1 MKRVESEP
9 QDAGLGMSIP
19 VFLCIWLVCAI
30 VAGISW
36 ENLVI
41 STPASTPLHISFPA
55 LLVLSI
61 SFGLPGAGLIAM
73 AIDIFRKS

>member
-1 MKRVESEP
+1 
-9 QDAGLGMSIP
+9 MSIP

-36 ENLVI
+36 ENLV
-41 STPASTPLHISFPA
+41 TNTAASTPLHISFPA
-55 LLVLSI
+55 LLILSV

-73 AIDIFRKS
+73 AIDIFRKW